1 MRRMITASARRA
13 ALGVLVVCAFSSA
26 CTAPEQ
32 AESTRPD
39 PEVSAPASLTGTVRG
54 RVRLAGTELPA
65 PAVIE
70 NTTDP
75 EVCGRVQRAGDL
87 VVDADSRAI
96 ANVIVSLRDVPGEHV
111 PSPVQPSRLVL
122 DNRDCQFVPRVAVLT
137 VGSTIEAVSH
147 DDVLHTVHLYG
158 ALEHN
163 IALPDASASRTVTVD
178 EPGMIAVLCDVHGWM
193 KAYVRVDAHP
203 FHAVTGPDGTFAI
216 DDVPA
221 GSYQL
226 EVWHERLGS
235 QTVTVRVERGA
246 GDELDIAY
254 ALEGR
259 ADPADRRLFPDT
271 Q

>member
-1 MRRMITASARRA
+1 MRRMITASAGRA
-13 ALGVLVVCAFSSA
+13 ALGVLVMCALAGA

-32 AESTRPD
+32 AESTGPE
-39 PEVSAPASLTGTVRG
+39 PEVSAPPSPTGTVRG

-65 PAVIE
+65 PSVIE

-87 VVDADSRAI
+87 VVDPGSRTI
-96 ANVIVSLRDVPGEHV
+96 ANVIVSLRDVPGEQLP
-111 PSPVQPSRLVL
+111 PSVQPSRLVL
-122 DNRDCQFVPRVAVLT
+122 DNRDCQFVPRAAVLT
-137 VGSTIEAVSH
+137 AGSTIEAVSH

-158 ALEHN
+158 AVEHN
-163 IALPDASASRTVTVD
+163 IALPDPSASRTVSVE

-216 DDVPA
+216 ENVPA
-221 GSYQL
+221 GSYEL

-235 QTVTVRVERGA
+235 QTVAVRVERGA

-254 ALEGR
+254 APEGR